1 MKRVL
6 AFALFALPM
15 AALGQ
20 SDQPLY
26 PKQFSLPTNSAKRFV
41 ATCQAGRPMLALASG
56 VGDVALGVYVYGPHG
71 QCVAYD
77 DEMLGKVDSD
87 RVAVFVPGR
96 SGAYEFEV
104 RNLSDQTNRRV
115 DADFRPTGGER

>member
-1 MKRVL
+1 MEQRSWRGS
-6 AFALFALPM
+6 AANSFASGIENP
-15 AALGQ
+15 Q
-20 SDQPLY
+20 
-26 PKQFSLPTNSAKRFV
+26 
-41 ATCQAGRPMLALASG
+41 LASG
-56 VGDVALGVYVYGPHG
+56 VGDIALGVYVYGPHG